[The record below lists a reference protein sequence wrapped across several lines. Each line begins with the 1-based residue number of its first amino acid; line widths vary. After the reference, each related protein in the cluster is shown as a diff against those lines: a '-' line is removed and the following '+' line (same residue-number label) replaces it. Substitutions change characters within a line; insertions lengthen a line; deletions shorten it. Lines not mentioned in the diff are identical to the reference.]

1 MDGSWARRC
10 PDLGRPWGISR
21 ASVSPEQE
29 GVTPSPPRPQ
39 TYPQALRHTDRS
51 CKHQYPA
58 LPQLHSSLLPWGRKF
73 GNQKWAK
80 LPGKSF
86 RSGQPSVRPP
96 RRLPMG
102 FLGSLFGGTGTATQ
116 PSPRGQVGLGTGTI
130 PIPIPIIPIPIPMI
144 PIPARSSP
152 SRRAP
157 WSCPEPWHSSQ
168 IGDKATSWWHPQLR
182 GSARGPALSS
192 AAVFW
197 GKTPTG
203 RRRCGRRRVPGPT
216 RGIPVQKLSKN
227 TKKKLCPPS
236 PSRRF
241 WLPPQTPRR
250 RSFVGQHL
258 QRGDNF
264 QITLRRCRQALQ
276 MGPRAPLVAPRGAQV
291 PCDQVTN
298 SSCHGKVLTYARPT
312 FLPLNELLSANE
324 RAPLRNGAGQAKF
337 GAPTPWGAVHTE
349 CLRDFGEKH
358 HFLHGYSQAGSS
370 SVPAGSQ
377 VGAGSAAPHGAPQP
391 LGAPPA
397 P

>member
-1 MDGSWARRC
+1 
-10 PDLGRPWGISR
+10 
-21 ASVSPEQE
+21 
-29 GVTPSPPRPQ
+29 
-39 TYPQALRHTDRS
+39 
-51 CKHQYPA
+51 
-58 LPQLHSSLLPWGRKF
+58 
-73 GNQKWAK
+73 
-80 LPGKSF
+80 
-86 RSGQPSVRPP
+86 
-96 RRLPMG
+96 MG

-130 PIPIPIIPIPIPMI
+130 PIPIPIIPIPIPVI

-157 WSCPEPWHSSQ
+157 WSCPEPRHSSQ
-168 IGDKATSWWHPQLR
+168 TGDKATSCWYPQLR
-182 GSARGPALSS
+182 GSARGPARSS

-197 GKTPTG
+197 GKKPTG
-203 RRRCGRRRVPGPT
+203 RRRCGRRRMPGST
-216 RGIPVQKLSKN
+216 RGIPVQKPSKN

-250 RSFVGQHL
+250 RSFPGQHL
-258 QRGDNF
+258 QRGDYF

-276 MGPRAPLVAPRGAQV
+276 MGPRAPRVAPGGAQV

-337 GAPTPWGAVHTE
+337 GAPTPWGAVPSRAEGCT
-349 CLRDFGEKH
+349 
-358 HFLHGYSQAGSS
+358 
-370 SVPAGSQ
+370 P
-377 VGAGSAAPHGAPQP
+377 SA
-391 LGAPPA
+391 
-397 P
+397 

>member
-1 MDGSWARRC
+1 M
-10 PDLGRPWGISR
+10 
-21 ASVSPEQE
+21 
-29 GVTPSPPRPQ
+29 
-39 TYPQALRHTDRS
+39 
-51 CKHQYPA
+51 
-58 LPQLHSSLLPWGRKF
+58 
-73 GNQKWAK
+73 
-80 LPGKSF
+80 
-86 RSGQPSVRPP
+86 
-96 RRLPMG
+96 
-102 FLGSLFGGTGTATQ
+102 
-116 PSPRGQVGLGTGTI
+116 
-130 PIPIPIIPIPIPMI
+130 
-144 PIPARSSP
+144 
-152 SRRAP
+152 
-157 WSCPEPWHSSQ
+157 
-168 IGDKATSWWHPQLR
+168 
-182 GSARGPALSS
+182 
-192 AAVFW
+192 
-197 GKTPTG
+197 
-203 RRRCGRRRVPGPT
+203 PGPT

-250 RSFVGQHL
+250 RSFPGQHL
-258 QRGDNF
+258 QRGDYF

-276 MGPRAPLVAPRGAQV
+276 MGPWAPLVAPQGAQV